1 MILLF
6 PIIALVTGFV
16 LLILSADL
24 FTDNGVKIANVYKIS
39 PLIIGIIIFGFG
51 TSAPEIF
58 VSIFAAFQDHPE
70 LAVGNAFGSNIL
82 NIALVLGITAMIV
95 PITVNI
101 KATIKQW
108 YFLIAYTLITG
119 ALLLWDK
126 HLGFFDGCILLGL
139 LGLFLWYTFKESKKV
154 HDKFDNLSSNV
165 DISQKGLIW
174 RNLLLSLIVL
184 LVSAQFIVFSGK
196 NIAIY
201 FEVSEMIIGLTLIA
215 LGTSLPELAVAITS
229 AIKKQHEMVV
239 GNIVGSN
246 IFNTVA
252 VLAIPGLISPV
263 AFQEKINISGYDMFA
278 ISVDYI
284 AMLAFTFLLYLFF
297 HNFELDPKRKD
308 TISRLEGF
316 FLIIFLVIYIYF
328 RLLYPWN

>member
-154 HDKFDNLSSNV
+154 HHEFEIPSSNEG
-165 DISQKGLIW
+165 SEQKWKLW
-174 RNLLLSLIVL
+174 RDLVFWLFVLVGSAQLIVYG
-184 LVSAQFIVFSGK
+184 AT
-196 NIAIY
+196 NIAHEFGVPDVI
-201 FEVSEMIIGLTLIA
+201 VGITIVA
-215 LGTSLPELAVAITS
+215 LGTSIPELAVSVRGAFRN
-229 AIKKQHEMVV
+229 QHEMVV
-239 GNIVGSN
+239 GNIIGSN

-252 VLAIPGLISPV
+252 VLAIPALISTSDIPLTSTSV
-263 AFQEKINISGYDMFA
+263 ISGIWPTYSAFFLDFGFMFA
-278 ISVDYI
+278 LTIGI
-284 AMLAFTFLLYLFF
+284 GLFLFV
-297 HNFELDPKRKD
+297 P
-308 TISRLEGF
+308 GM
-316 FLIIFLVIYIYF
+316 
-328 RLLYPWN
+328 

>member
-1 MILLF
+1 MILLV

-165 DISQKGLIW
+165 DISQKWTIW

-184 LVSAQFIVFSGK
+184 LGSAQFIVFAGK

-201 FEVSEMIIGLTLIA
+201 FQVSEMIIGLTLIA

-263 AFQEKINISGYDMFA
+263 AVPEEIKI
-278 ISVDYI
+278 DYLT
-284 AMLAFTFLLYLFF
+284 MLILTIFLYLFF
-297 HNFELDPKRKD
+297 LIEFVNKQKE

-316 FLIIFLVIYIYF
+316 ALIMILSAYIYF
-328 RLLYPWN
+328 RFLV